1 MNILGKKSFFNKFKL
16 FMVSIS
22 LSLFSTFAL
31 GQEWGQSYNTC
42 QREEEESMA
51 DECVDYLLRD
61 WLDEH
66 IEEVVVTGRKIPN
79 NLDDVKWDSNL
90 DAWTFRNGGLVFPL
104 INDKST
110 AAEEEQAQK
119 DKERVKCVAD
129 AIAAGQ
135 QCRRTYGG
143 TGNGL
148 CYVTAAIWGRFGF
161 LRLPTPFKN
170 AYTISAGA
178 GTRESCV
185 ALNDRAQTWCATQAS
200 IASLKCHTN

>member
-90 DAWTFRNGGLVFPL
+90 DAWTFRNGG
-104 INDKST
+104 
-110 AAEEEQAQK
+110 
-119 DKERVKCVAD
+119 
-129 AIAAGQ
+129 
-135 QCRRTYGG
+135 
-143 TGNGL
+143 
-148 CYVTAAIWGRFGF
+148 
-161 LRLPTPFKN
+161 
-170 AYTISAGA
+170 
-178 GTRESCV
+178 
-185 ALNDRAQTWCATQAS
+185 
-200 IASLKCHTN
+200 